1 MTATR
6 LKALAQRPFELLQEM
21 ERRSRA
27 AIAGQGSAG
36 AQRNEW
42 VGVGFSLAG
51 ERFVASRDEV
61 REVMMV
67 PDTITRV
74 PGAKRWLVGIANLRG
89 QLLPLIDLSQLL
101 GGGRTDR
108 GRTSRVISVNHREVH
123 AGLLVEEVSGFR
135 RFIDGEYSED
145 DTPTTIRCDRYRSG
159 SFHRGGD
166 VWPVFAFDKLLESEQ
181 FLQAADQPSRQG
193 IMEEH
198 T

>member
-1 MTATR
+1 MSATR

-27 AIAGQGSAG
+27 AIAGHGDAAG
-36 AQRNEW
+36 QRSEW
-42 VGVGFSLAG
+42 VGVGFTLAG

-89 QLLPLIDLSQLL
+89 QLLPLIDLSQFL

-108 GRTSRVISVNHREVH
+108 GRAARVISVNHREVH

-135 RFIDGEYSED
+135 RFVDGEYSQDE
-145 DTPTTIRCDRYRSG
+145 TPTSIRCDRYR
-159 SFHRGGD
+159 GGAFQRAGE

-181 FLQAADQPSRQG
+181 FLQAAEQPLR
-193 IMEEH
+193 
-198 T
+198 